1 MSFAIPLFVS
11 LLLAQPVVAPSA
23 DRLNSTLGAQA
34 RVTRDAAGGHVRQLA
49 SVQIPL
55 ADVTLGGVIAGFFAP
70 LRADL
75 GVDPAELVEVKR
87 ESWADGTS
95 VTLQRVI
102 DGREV
107 IDGVFRVTLGRDGA
121 VRSYAAGDVAPVTRP
136 TTPLIDVA
144 EAVVAAQKVLPG
156 LAEPGASDLAYLGGK
171 LAWRL
176 RFAPAPARQGG
187 ALSLTYAPVVF
198 VDAANGEV
206 LALRNGLVR

>member
-1 MSFAIPLFVS
+1 MPFAIPLFVS
-11 LLLAQPVVAPSA
+11 LLLAQPVAAPSA
-23 DRLNSTLGAQA
+23 DRLNSTLGASA

-49 SVQIPL
+49 AVHVPL
-55 ADVTLGGVIAGFFAP
+55 PSVTLGGLVAGFFTP

-87 ESWADGTS
+87 ESWNDGTS

-107 IDGVFRVTLGRDGA
+107 VDGVFRVTLGRDGA
-121 VRSYAAGDVAPVTRP
+121 VKAYAAGDVVSVTRP
-136 TTPLIDVA
+136 TTPLIDMA
-144 EAVVAAQKVLPG
+144 EAVVAAQQVLRG

-176 RFAPAPARQGG
+176 HFPPAPARQGG
-187 ALSLTYAPVVF
+187 PVSLSYAPIVF
-198 VDAANGEV
+198 VDASTGEV